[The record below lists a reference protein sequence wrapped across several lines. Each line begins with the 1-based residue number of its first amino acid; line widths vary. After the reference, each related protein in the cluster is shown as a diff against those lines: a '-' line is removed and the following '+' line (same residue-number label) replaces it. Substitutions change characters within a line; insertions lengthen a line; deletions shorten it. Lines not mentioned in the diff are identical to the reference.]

1 MAESLSRHTDYGS
14 VPLDEG
20 QVASDPLVQFR
31 EWLEAAES
39 EGIYEPNA
47 MVVATIDPDGN
58 PSSRT
63 ALLKGLDDTGFEF
76 VTNYDSRKGLALLS
90 NPRVTLLFPWYSLQR
105 QVIVYG
111 TAARVTAAA
120 SDAYFDSRPH
130 ASRLA
135 ALASDQ
141 SRPVDSR
148 STLEQRMRDLEAAY
162 PEGSA
167 IPRPSGWGA
176 FRVTPARI
184 EFWQGR
190 SSRLHDRLLFT
201 REPAAAGSGMGSG
214 TASWTLTR
222 LQP

>member
-1 MAESLSRHTDYGS
+1 
-14 VPLDEG
+14 
-20 QVASDPLVQFR
+20 
-31 EWLEAAES
+31 
-39 EGIYEPNA
+39 

-63 ALLKGLDDTGFEF
+63 VLLKGLDDTGFEF

-148 STLEQRMRDLEAAY
+148 GTLEQRMRDLEAAY
-162 PEGSA
+162 PEGSP

-201 REPAAAGSGMGSG
+201 REPAGSRMGSD

>member
-14 VPLDEG
+14 LPLTESE
-20 QVASDPLVQFR
+20 VASDPLVQFR
-31 EWLEAAES
+31 GWLEAAES

-47 MVVATIDPDGN
+47 MVVGTIDPDGA

-63 ALLKGLDDTGFEF
+63 VLLKGLDATGFEF
-76 VTNYDSRKGLALLS
+76 VTNYGSRKGLALEANS
-90 NPRVTLLFPWYSLQR
+90 AVTLLFPWYSLQR

-111 TAARVTAAA
+111 TAVRASSAA

-130 ASRLA
+130 GSRLA

-141 SRPVDSR
+141 SRAIDSR
-148 STLEQRMRDLEAAY
+148 DSLEQRMRDLEATY
-162 PEGSA
+162 PDGTP
-167 IPRPSGWGA
+167 IPRPAGWGA

-190 SSRLHDRLLFT
+190 TSRLHDRLLYT
-201 REPAAAGSGMGSG
+201 RSAPDSSD
-214 TASWTLTR
+214 WTLTR